1 VDLFKPGPE
10 SARAQLRALTMVARS
25 APNGLARPQR
35 AMLDAVQQV
44 LFESDFDLEGLE
56 SIDDVALRQAF
67 HDPAEARQLIRF
79 MILTAIAEGPPT
91 LEQSRLIIGFSKAL
105 KVDEPAVGVISNLA
119 KNRMLR
125 FRLGFARRAHV
136 RTYLRN
142 SKKLLGGVFPV
153 IKAILRFRG
162 VLGPDEELVSRFR
175 ALGDLPLGTLGRE
188 FHDHCRDAEIG
199 FSGERGG
206 FPLGAVY
213 HDFSHVLSGYDISPE
228 GEIKNAGFQAGFC
241 NGDEDFFTTL
251 FANLIHTA
259 GINLTPFE
267 MPVVLGRIAQGTL
280 AVDWLREIRRG
291 SKMSVDL
298 GDNWIFW
305 DFVALPIDVAREKLG
320 VQPNSA

>member
-1 VDLFKPGPE
+1 MDLLKPRQE
-10 SARAQLRALTMVARS
+10 SAHAQLRALMMVACS
-25 APNGLARPQR
+25 ASNGFARPQR
-35 AMLDAVQQV
+35 AMLDAIQQV
-44 LFESDFDLEGLE
+44 LFETNFDVESLE
-56 SIDDVALRQAF
+56 SIDEGALAQACGE
-67 HDPAEARQLIRF
+67 PSEARQLIRF

-91 LEQSRLIIGFSKAL
+91 LEQSRLIDSFSKSL

-119 KNRMLR
+119 KKRMIR
-125 FRLGFARRAHV
+125 FRVGFARRAHV

-142 SKKLLGGVFPV
+142 SKRLLGGGFPV
-153 IKAILRFRG
+153 IKAFLRFRG
-162 VLGPDEELVSRFR
+162 LLGPDENLASRFC

-188 FHDHCRDAEIG
+188 FHDHCRDAAIG

-241 NGDEDFFTTL
+241 KGDEDFFTTL

-267 MPVVLGRIAQGTL
+267 MPVDLGRIAQGTL
-280 AVDWLREIRRG
+280 AVDWLREIKRG
-291 SKMSVDL
+291 SAMSVDL
-298 GDNWIFW
+298 GDNWNFW
-305 DFVALPIDVAREKLG
+305 DFVELPIDVAREKLG
-320 VQPNSA
+320 VQPIAA